1 MKEFLLWTLGLQ
13 KLAQPESALYS
24 GIWNGEI
31 KGDHK
36 NLAALL
42 GEIIK
47 CESPEAA
54 EKFALTSGGLRTCR
68 ALWYCCELLKN
79 IKDGEKLR
87 ALAELEYPYGYLLQK
102 GNELDAI
109 ERNHSDPDN
118 PSEILMDYTNEDAI
132 LDAELEEEEIEEDE
146 EADDSEE

>member
-68 ALWYCCELLKN
+68 AMYYCCELLKN

-102 GNELDAI
+102 GNELDVI

-118 PSEILMDYTNEDAI
+118 PSEI
-132 LDAELEEEEIEEDE
+132 ELEDTFDTLVDEEGLEEIEEDE
-146 EADDSEE
+146 EADDE

>member
-54 EKFALTSGGLRTCR
+54 EKFALTSGGLRTVR

-109 ERNHSDPDN
+109 ERVQADPDD
-118 PSEILMDYTNEDAI
+118 PSEI
-132 LDAELEEEEIEEDE
+132 EEVDTFDTLVDEEGLEEIEEDE

>member
-87 ALAELEYPYGYLLQK
+87 VLAELEYPYGYLLQK

-109 ERNHSDPDN
+109 ERVNSDPDN
-118 PSEILMDYTNEDAI
+118 PSEILMDYTFDT
-132 LDAELEEEEIEEDE
+132 LVDEEGLEEIEEDE
-146 EADDSEE
+146 EADGSEE